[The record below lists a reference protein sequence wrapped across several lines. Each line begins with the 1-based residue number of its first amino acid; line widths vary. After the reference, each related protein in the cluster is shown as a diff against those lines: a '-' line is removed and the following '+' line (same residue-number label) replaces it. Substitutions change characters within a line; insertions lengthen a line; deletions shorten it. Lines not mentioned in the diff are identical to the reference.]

1 MSTDQSISIWHLLWQ
16 MIRYAPRLY
25 ALDTLFWLFIM
36 GLPILPGIIIREFF
50 NQLSGESQLDWSGEV
65 LIGLLLAGGL
75 GRIIAIILGRIT
87 KTQHRFL
94 MSGLVRRNLFAQLL
108 KQPGAEPFSVHDTAQ
123 ETTSTGEIISYFR
136 EDAHQIENNVVA
148 TNEILGEGVF
158 AGIALIILLNVNARL
173 TLLVVLPIIAI
184 AFVIQQAE
192 KRLKQ
197 YHRRSRHAT
206 QNVTGFI
213 GETFSSVQAIQVAGA
228 EDSILNHFR
237 DLNNQR
243 HRQMV
248 RDQVFSTAIDSLLE
262 NLTTV
267 GTGLILLVAAIAI
280 TQGAEPLTVGDFALF
295 VYYLVLVT
303 DFLWFLGTFLALS
316 KQTEVALERITS
328 LLKPNYSS
336 QDHSIVQHHSLYLP
350 TIGGR
355 KPTLPN
361 INPSTDCP
369 QLEALTIRGLSY
381 QYPSSNTLCAQSD
394 NLPGIF
400 DINLTLEKGSF
411 TVITGRI
418 GAGKTTLLQVLLG
431 LRAMQKGTIEWNGEL
446 IHDPASFF
454 VPPRSAYTPQVP
466 HLFSNTLK
474 ENILMGWDENFLDA
488 AIYSAVFEQDLA
500 SMPHGLETVIGTKG
514 VRLSGGQ
521 MQRAA
526 ATRMF
531 VRRPELIVCDDLSSA
546 LDVETEHQ
554 LWSRLLATRHDCEW
568 NPTCLVVSHRPS
580 VLRQADQVMILE
592 DGRSLEVKG

>member
-1 MSTDQSISIWHLLWQ
+1 MSTNQSISIWHLLWQ

-50 NQLSGESQLDWSGEV
+50 NQLSGESKLDWSGEV

-75 GRIIAIILGRIT
+75 ARIIAIILGRIT

-94 MSGLVRRNLFAQLL
+94 MSGLVRRNLFSQLL
-108 KQPGAEPFSVHDTAQ
+108 KQPGAEPFSVHDAAQ
-123 ETTSTGEIISYFR
+123 QTTSTGEIISYFR

-158 AGIALIILLNVNARL
+158 ALIALIILLNVNARL
-173 TLLVVLPIIAI
+173 TLLVILPMIAI

-213 GETFSSVQAIQVAGA
+213 GEIFASVQAIQVAGA
-228 EDSILNHFR
+228 QHSVLNHFR
-237 DLNNQR
+237 DLNTQR

-262 NLTTV
+262 NLTTI

-280 TQGAEPLTVGDFALF
+280 IQGAEPLTVGDFALF

-316 KQTEVALERITS
+316 KQTEVAFERIAS
-328 LLKPNYSS
+328 LLNANYSS
-336 QDHSIVQHHSLYLP
+336 NHNPIVQHHSLYLP
-350 TIGGR
+350 AIGGR
-355 KPTLPN
+355 KPTLPKVN
-361 INPSTDCP
+361 RATDCSA
-369 QLEALTIRGLSY
+369 LEALTIRDLTY
-381 QYPSSNTLCAQSD
+381 QYPSSNSGGARGTKQ
-394 NLPGIF
+394 GIF
-400 DINLTLEKGSF
+400 NINLTLEKGSF

-418 GAGKTTLLQVLLG
+418 GSGKTTLLQVLLG
-431 LRAMQKGTIEWNGEL
+431 LRPMQKGRIEWNGEP
-446 IHDPASFF
+446 ISNPAHFF

-466 HLFSNTLK
+466 HLFSHTLK
-474 ENILMGWDENFLDA
+474 ENILMGWNEDFLDA
-488 AIYSAVFEQDLA
+488 AIHSAVFEQDLA
-500 SMPHGLETVIGTKG
+500 SMPYGLNTVIGTKG

-521 MQRAA
+521 MQRTA

-580 VLRQADQVMILE
+580 VLRQANQVIILE
-592 DGRSLEVKG
+592 DGRSREMKG